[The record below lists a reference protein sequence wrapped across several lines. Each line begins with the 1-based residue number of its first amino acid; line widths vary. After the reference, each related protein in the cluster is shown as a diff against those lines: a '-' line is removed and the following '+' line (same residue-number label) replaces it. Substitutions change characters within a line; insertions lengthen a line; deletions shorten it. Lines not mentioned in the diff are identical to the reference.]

1 MEYACTSCDLF
12 VVPLRSPIT
21 RGARGARC
29 GSSSLR
35 RVWKGVERMESRSH
49 YRAARPT
56 EQLTLGVVLLHAPLT
71 ASGTGG
77 ETLLARLDTRSP
89 LGLLLVGPEP
99 ALLRS
104 LHLGH
109 RTTVLTRAAST
120 QEVARRRE
128 HVSRRNHQRYGHRG
142 SCAARSWEP
151 GCPGFHAQSGS

>member
-1 MEYACTSCDLF
+1 
-12 VVPLRSPIT
+12 
-21 RGARGARC
+21 
-29 GSSSLR
+29 
-35 RVWKGVERMESRSH
+35 MESRSNDC
-49 YRAARPT
+49 AAGSAV
-56 EQLTLGVVLLHAPLT
+56 QFTLRTVPLHAPLAACRT
-71 ASGTGG
+71 WWQALLTG
-77 ETLLARLDTRSP
+77 LDAWPRA
-89 LGLLLVGPEP
+89 GLLLIGLEP

-109 RTTVLTRAAST
+109 RTTMLTRTAAT